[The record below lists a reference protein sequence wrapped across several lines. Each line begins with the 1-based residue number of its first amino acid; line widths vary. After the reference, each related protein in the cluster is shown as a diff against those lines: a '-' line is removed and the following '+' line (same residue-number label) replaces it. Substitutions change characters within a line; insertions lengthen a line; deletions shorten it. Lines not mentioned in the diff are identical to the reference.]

1 MLCSEFA
8 LIVMILFIGAFCTS
22 QTGITRHRESGG
34 PTQSGSFSSRHLIQ
48 FRHFSRVSSWALH
61 RAHDNTRSQ
70 SGAMT
75 IFHEADTNLE
85 LLAAVLTSELDTAW
99 LHLSLVMT
107 CIHTPCLE
115 SSHLMRKP
123 EEKVLTQVS
132 MDVDGPNTKY
142 INICYPADPVQWLVT
157 PSRMGS
163 MNICTNIIDNDSGN
177 LAIIS
182 TA

>member
-1 MLCSEFA
+1 MLRSEFA

-22 QTGITRHRESGG
+22 QTGITRHGESGD
-34 PTQSGSFSSRHLIQ
+34 PTQTGSFSSRHLIQ
-48 FRHFSRVSSWALH
+48 FRHFSRDVSSWVLH

-75 IFHEADTNLE
+75 IYHEADINLE
-85 LLAAVLTSELDTAW
+85 PAVLTSDLDTAW
-99 LHLSLVMT
+99 PHLSLVMT
-107 CIHTPCLE
+107 RIHTPCLE

-132 MDVDGPNTKY
+132 MDVDGANTKY

>member
-22 QTGITRHRESGG
+22 QTGITRHGESGD
-34 PTQSGSFSSRHLIQ
+34 PTQPGSLLSRHLIQ
-48 FRHFSRVSSWALH
+48 FRHFSRVWVLH

-75 IFHEADTNLE
+75 IYHEADINLE
-85 LLAAVLTSELDTAW
+85 PAVFTSELDTAW
-99 LHLSLVMT
+99 PHLSLVMT